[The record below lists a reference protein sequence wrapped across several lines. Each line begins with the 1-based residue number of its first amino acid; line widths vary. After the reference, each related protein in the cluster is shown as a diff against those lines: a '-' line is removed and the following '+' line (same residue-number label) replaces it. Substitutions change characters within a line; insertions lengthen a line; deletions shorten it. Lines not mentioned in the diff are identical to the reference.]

1 VEQKPMGGLG
11 ANDPVSIL
19 LVDDRPEN
27 LLVLEASLLSNHELG
42 EVKLVRAQSG
52 AEALRAVLQQEFAV
66 ILLDVQ
72 MPVMDGF
79 ETASLIRSKPGA
91 EHTPII
97 FLTAVNTSDKNV
109 FRGYSLGAVDYLF
122 KPFEP
127 EILRAKVAVFVELHR
142 KKLEV
147 QRMAEEARLHA
158 QLLRTSNN
166 ELAKTNKL
174 MGALYHE
181 LEQRRDELSQERDFV
196 NTIIETAGS
205 FIIIFDADGRLVRF
219 NRASAEISGI
229 NIEDFKGKFAWDLLV
244 SKDEGQKIKQA
255 FEAVRAGKTVSLE
268 MNLDPPGKEQRRLSM
283 SFAGVFMSNG
293 RPLNVIAS
301 GVDITDRYQ
310 AEERI
315 KRINEE
321 LEVRVKLRTKELET
335 TNVELVRAK
344 DSAEAANR
352 AKDQFLAVLSHEL
365 RTPLTPVLAI
375 TQMLR
380 EDPSVSDDVKSW
392 VETIS
397 RNIELE
403 ARLIDDLLDL
413 TSISKGKLALHLET
427 LNLHKSIEETLAM
440 CKDGIESK
448 KLQLDIALEAK
459 SADINCDPARIKQV
473 LWNLIKNAVKF
484 TPEGGRVLISTQ
496 NAGDKILC
504 RVRDTGIG
512 IASEHLERVFNA
524 FDQGDSSITK
534 RFGGLGLGLAISKA
548 LVEQHGGKL
557 SAVSEGVDKGTTFT
571 LELPL
576 SVPKPSQPSP
586 KNGKAA
592 SANGSSHQ
600 DKPRGRVLLVEDNLD
615 TSRVM
620 QVLLERAGMTVVVA
634 RSVGAAIEIAKTYPC
649 DFVISDI
656 SLPDGTGMDVLKKI
670 NEVRPTRGI
679 AVSGY
684 GMPEDIQRSLDAG
697 FSVHLVKPINF
708 SELNKALEH
717 LTEVEV

>member
-1 VEQKPMGGLG
+1 VEQKGLSSESRSD
-11 ANDPVSIL
+11 AVSIL

-27 LLVLEASLLSNHELG
+27 LLVLEASLLSSSELG
-42 EVKLVRAQSG
+42 PVKLVRAQSG
-52 AEALRAVLQQEFAV
+52 AEALRAILQQEFAV

-127 EILRAKVAVFVELHR
+127 EILRAKVAVFVELYR
-142 KKLEV
+142 KRLEV
-147 QRMAEEARLHA
+147 HRMAEEAKEHAELLH
-158 QLLRTSNN
+158 LSNN

-181 LEQRRDELSQERDFV
+181 LEQRRDELSEERDFA
-196 NTIIETAGS
+196 NTILETAGS
-205 FIIIFDADGRLVRF
+205 LIIIFDEEGQLVRF

-229 NIEDFKGKFAWDLLV
+229 NIEDFKGKFAWELLV
-244 SKDEGQKIKQA
+244 SKDEGEKIKRA
-255 FEAVRAGKTVSLE
+255 FEEAREGKTVSLE
-268 MNLDPPGKEQRRLSM
+268 MNLDPPGKERRRLSM
-283 SFAGVFMSNG
+283 SFAALFNSSGQL
-293 RPLNVIAS
+293 LNVIAS
-301 GVDITDRYQ
+301 GVDISDRYQ
-310 AEERI
+310 AEERVR
-315 KRINEE
+315 RINEE
-321 LEVRVKLRTKELET
+321 LEVRVKVRTKELEA
-335 TNVELVRAK
+335 TNSELSRAK
-344 DSAEAANR
+344 DQAEAANR
-352 AKDQFLAVLSHEL
+352 AKDQFIAVLSHEL

-380 EDPSVSDDVKSW
+380 EDPSVSDDTKAW
-392 VETIS
+392 IETIS
-397 RNIELE
+397 RNVELE

-413 TSISKGKLALHLET
+413 TSISKGKLALHIEKLD
-427 LNLHKSIEETLAM
+427 LHKSIKEALAM
-440 CKDGIESK
+440 CTDGIESK
-448 KLQLDIALEAK
+448 KLHVSLSLGAK
-459 SADINCDPARIKQV
+459 DSIVNCDPARVQQV

-484 TPEGGRVLISTQ
+484 TPEGGNISIATQ
-496 NAGDKILC
+496 NTADEILC
-504 RVRDTGIG
+504 RVSDTGIG

-534 RFGGLGLGLAISKA
+534 RFGGLGLGLAISRA

-557 SAVSEGVDKGTTFT
+557 SAVSDGVDKGTTFT

-576 SVPKPSQPSP
+576 MSTEQPKHPSP
-586 KNGKAA
+586 NG
-592 SANGSSHQ
+592 NGAHTNGAVHH
-600 DKPRGRVLLVEDNLD
+600 DKPKGRVLLVEDNLD

-620 QVLLERAGMTVVVA
+620 QVLLERLGMTVVVA
-634 RSVGAAIEIAKTYPC
+634 RSVSAAIEIAKTYPSEII
-649 DFVISDI
+649 ISDI
-656 SLPDGTGMDVLKKI
+656 SLPDGSGIDVLKKI
-670 NEVRPTRGI
+670 NELRPTRGI

-708 SELNKALEH
+708 SDLNKALDQ
-717 LTEVEV
+717 LAAVEA